1 MKRRTAPPTLV
12 LASSSPY
19 RAALLERLGLPFE
32 THFPNI
38 DETPWPGEQPEH
50 LVARLAEAKAR
61 ATGAIF
67 PHALVIGSDQ
77 VAALDQSILGKPGNH
92 ERAVQQL
99 RAASGREVVF
109 YTGLCVFNTLT
120 GYTNVAVEPF
130 RVQFRPLTEEQIEH
144 YLQREQPYQ
153 CAGSFRCEGLGIVLF
168 KRLQGEDPNTLI
180 GLPLIRLTEMLEQ
193 EGYPIL

>member
-1 MKRRTAPPTLV
+1 MERRAAPPTLV

-38 DETPWPGEQPEH
+38 NEAPLPGERPEH

-67 PHALVIGSDQ
+67 PHALVIGADQ
-77 VAALDQSILGKPGNH
+77 AAVLDQFILGKPGNH

-120 GYTNVAVEPF
+120 ERVNITVEPF
-130 RVQFRPLTEEQIEH
+130 RVQFRPLTEKQIEH
-144 YLQREQPYQ
+144 YLQRERPYQ

-180 GLPLIRLTEMLEQ
+180 GLPLIRLSEILEQ